1 MLLTFFSFLYAVS
14 LLWKTQLSISLMKGN
29 YVIMHQSLNT
39 TNLVVQLDDAVQRW
53 SINNTFHYAVVGENY
68 SVTAIS
74 TFLDS
79 EYEFIRHFV
88 FVTPSLNDYA
98 VQSHYCIES

>member
-1 MLLTFFSFLYAVS
+1 MFLIVLLFIVVVS
-14 LLWKTQLSISLMKGN
+14 LTWMTQLTKCMLDNRLSVN
-29 YVIMHQSLNT
+29 HQSIEKLS
-39 TNLVVQLDDAVQRW
+39 LIVQLDDAVQRW

-79 EYEFIRHFV
+79 EYEFIRHFI

-98 VQSHYCIES
+98 VQYHYYIES

>member
-1 MLLTFFSFLYAVS
+1 
-14 LLWKTQLSISLMKGN
+14 MKGN

-39 TNLVVQLDDAVQRW
+39 TNLVVQRW

-79 EYEFIRHFV
+79 EYEFIRHFI

-98 VQSHYCIES
+98 VQYHYYIES